1 MKPAALKAMM
11 LQRWQRLSIREQRL
25 LLILGAF
32 VLSVAAFSLIWQP
45 TQQRLANA
53 ERQHQQQLALMTQLQ
68 QARPRAQVPEAA
80 DQPLSLRISESAA
93 AAGLDMQR
101 MDTDNDLL
109 RLTLSGEAKGLLSW
123 LDRMERSGVLM
134 QSLTLEKRDAV
145 LEAQVVFR

>member
-11 LQRWQRLSIREQRL
+11 IQRWQRLSGREQRL

-53 ERQHQQQLALMTQLQ
+53 ERLHQQQLALVTQLQ
-68 QARPRAQVPEAA
+68 QARPRAEVPEAVN
-80 DQPLSLRISESAA
+80 QPLSLRISESAA
-93 AAGLDMQR
+93 AAGLDIQR

-123 LDRMERSGVLM
+123 LDRTERSGVLM